1 MKKHKRMKRV
11 VICVLVVLVGI
22 GISMI
27 VLLQDITQKT
37 NQIKLHTPN
46 LATIKDGVYEGR
58 YSIFPVSAKVKVY
71 IEDKRINDVKII
83 THGLGKAAE
92 NIVSDVLQ
100 KQSLEVDT
108 VSQATISSVCILK
121 AAEQAMEKGE

>member
-1 MKKHKRMKRV
+1 MCIRD
-11 VICVLVVLVGI
+11 
-22 GISMI
+22 S
-27 VLLQDITQKT
+27 
-37 NQIKLHTPN
+37 
-46 LATIKDGVYEGR
+46 

-71 IEDKRINDVKII
+71 IENKRIADVKII
-83 THGLGKAAE
+83 THEHGLGKAAE